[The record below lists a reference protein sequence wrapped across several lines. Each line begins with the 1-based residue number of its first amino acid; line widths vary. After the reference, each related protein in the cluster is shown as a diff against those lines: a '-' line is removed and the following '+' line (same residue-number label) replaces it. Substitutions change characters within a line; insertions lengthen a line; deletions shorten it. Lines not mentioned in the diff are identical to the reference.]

1 MEQELTLEQALRQV
15 VDEARS
21 PDGIGPSIYKAVAV
35 AEREG
40 HQLAALQR
48 IIAELRNDGIC
59 RAALEAAEE
68 ALAEPLRE
76 D

>member
-1 MEQELTLEQALRQV
+1 MEQELTLEQVLRRV

-21 PDGIGPSIYKAVAV
+21 PDGIGPIIYTAVAV

-40 HQLAALQR
+40 HRLAALQR
-48 IIAELRNDGIC
+48 IIAELRNNGVS

>member
-1 MEQELTLEQALRQV
+1 MNRELTLEQVLRQV
-15 VDEARS
+15 VAEARS
-21 PDGIGPSIYKAVAV
+21 RDGIGPIIYKAVAI

-40 HQLAALQR
+40 HLLAALQR
-48 IIAELRNDGIC
+48 IIAELRDNGITN
-59 RAALEAAEE
+59 AALDAAEE